1 MGAYII
7 TFLVKSVRFQQGHR
21 LAQNQSVV
29 DWKVYGQRLE
39 VGDFPA
45 QPLSRM
51 VDYFTVSYPLT
62 WDGLSLMYS
71 QLGEIDWD
79 VSYPVFNLN
88 GGARTPL

>member
-7 TFLVKSVRFQQGHR
+7 TFLIKTVRFQQGHR
-21 LAQNQSVV
+21 LVQNQSVV

-39 VGDFPA
+39 VGDFSA

-79 VSYPVFNLN
+79 VSYPVFNL